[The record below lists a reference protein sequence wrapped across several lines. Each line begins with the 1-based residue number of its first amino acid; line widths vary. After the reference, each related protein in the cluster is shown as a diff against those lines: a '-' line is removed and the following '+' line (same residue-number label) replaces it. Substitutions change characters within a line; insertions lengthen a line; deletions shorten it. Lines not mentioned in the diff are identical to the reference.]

1 MDRLR
6 AVVAA
11 LTLGTPFVAAAADIT
26 RIASSFEDEDPFG
39 MNIDASFEFTRQR
52 TKILREQLLQQNP
65 APNPA
70 IPRQYSAELWYTGS
84 DARLNLDVAIGIYRD
99 LQISYRLPIV
109 LARAESW
116 NFVSG
121 TNESNSTIIN
131 NCLNPQ
137 GGLLDPACPTNG
149 MGSAPLFG
157 VPAETLRGGL
167 DNMHFG
173 MAWAFFNQRHDETKP
188 TWVMGIDYE
197 APTAPLLDPSV
208 VTGAENRGAV
218 GDRVHKFTL
227 STALSRRIGLA
238 DPYFRVQ
245 YTIPRTG
252 PGFYSNCDARNGTE
266 APGTGFGLGFPANCG
281 TAGWDRKTTGIQ
293 SPHTASV
300 VFGSEFMAYEPTG
313 KNQNL
318 AIDLRAMANY
328 IGPGRYYNELS
339 GPMRKLLA
347 TSDYVQLGGQ
357 FSVTAQAAES
367 FFLRASGMFL
377 YNTDHALT
385 DEKIGVDRNED
396 GNINLQEGSNELNP
410 NFDFRTDFVSRRF
423 YATESKTFR
432 LDLSATF
439 SF

>member
-11 LTLGTPFVAAAADIT
+11 LALGTPFVATAADIT

-52 TKILREQLLQQNP
+52 TKILREQLLGQGL
-65 APNPA
+65 
-70 IPRQYSAELWYTGS
+70 PRQYSAELWYTGQ

-109 LARAESW
+109 LARGESW

-121 TNESNSTIIN
+121 THEGNSTISN
-131 NCLNPQ
+131 NCLTPN
-137 GGLLDPACPTNG
+137 GTLVDPACPTNG
-149 MGSAPLFG
+149 TGATPLFA
-157 VPAETLRGGL
+157 VPTETLRGGL

-173 MAWAFFNQRHDETKP
+173 MAWAFFNQKKDETKP

-197 APTAPLLDPSV
+197 APTAPMLDPSQ
-208 VTGAENRGAV
+208 VTGPENRGAV
-218 GDRVHKFTL
+218 GDRVHKFTF

-245 YTIPRTG
+245 YTVPRTG
-252 PGFYSNCDARNGTE
+252 PGFYSNCDSRGETNS
-266 APGTGFGLGFPANCG
+266 PGIGLGFPDNCD

-293 SPHTASV
+293 APHTAGL
-300 VFGSEFMAYEPTG
+300 VFGSEFMAYEAKG
-313 KNQNL
+313 KSQRL
-318 AIDLRAMANY
+318 ALDLRAMANF

-339 GPMRKLLA
+339 GPLRKLLA
-347 TSDYVQLGGQ
+347 TSDYAQLGGQ
-357 FSVTAQAAES
+357 FTLTAQAADA

-385 DEKIGVDRNED
+385 DEPLSVNRDEGVDTDPTDEPD
-396 GNINLQEGSNELNP
+396 ELNP

-439 SF
+439 TF